1 MCTPRRV
8 RACSRN
14 LLTSSGWSIRTWS
27 LAASWLGKAL
37 PGQKGQGVVTSWKVL
52 TSRWR
57 PRVGKSV
64 AYGAIFAGP
73 ALSSRSVL
81 DRGRDLHQQ
90 ARSVI
95 LGPVVDRSDRFLTK
109 AFCNG
114 GPFARKPP
122 VQGLVP
128 IWFHFCPI
136 RGMSTQRSLEGGTVL
151 REVRSGGDPL
161 SSRGRQS
168 SLSYLTELAAGRAR
182 QSQASRGGEPGKGG
196 GRRSVGRRREHGRRD
211 RACLRRDQS
220 GRGQSRLGCCG
231 S

>member
-122 VQGLVP
+122 VLGLVP
-128 IWFHFCPI
+128 LWFHFCPI
-136 RGMSTQRSLEGGTVL
+136 RLPPTQRPRECGASGGRNLTARDRDSRALLAVASRPRALIAVRPSAALGSLVTRGRVTVL
-151 REVRSGGDPL
+151 TVS
-161 SSRGRQS
+161 
-168 SLSYLTELAAGRAR
+168 
-182 QSQASRGGEPGKGG
+182 
-196 GRRSVGRRREHGRRD
+196 
-211 RACLRRDQS
+211 
-220 GRGQSRLGCCG
+220 
-231 S
+231 